1 MPGETDLETL
11 LRSMHPVLR
20 DGEFVFCTTAT
31 PPAATPLGRF
41 QEEEGETLI
50 LRRADA
56 DGAGLAYDHVWR
68 MITLTVH
75 SSLTAVGL
83 LAAVTARLAA
93 AGISVN
99 AMSAYYHDHLF
110 VPADRAA
117 EALRVLGESSSES
130 PTSPPDRRLT

>member
-11 LRSMHPVLR
+11 LRSMRPVLR
-20 DGEFVFCTTAT
+20 DGEFVFCTTTA
-31 PPAATPLGRF
+31 PPAPVTPLGRF
-41 QEEEGETLI
+41 TEDEGVTLI

-75 SSLTAVGL
+75 SSLAAVGL

-99 AMSAYYHDHLF
+99 AVSAFHHDHLF
-110 VPADRAA
+110 VPTARAA
-117 EALRVLGESSSES
+117 EALGVL
-130 PTSPPDRRLT
+130 TVLTVRTELAEPGP